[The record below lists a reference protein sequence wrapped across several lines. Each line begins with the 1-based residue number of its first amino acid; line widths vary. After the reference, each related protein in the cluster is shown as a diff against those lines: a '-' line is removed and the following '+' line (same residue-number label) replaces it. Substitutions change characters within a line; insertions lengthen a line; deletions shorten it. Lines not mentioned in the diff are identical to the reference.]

1 MDSTAITTIDHDLSL
16 DRMRSLLQ
24 EKFGYPDFRGGQE
37 SVLTALAHSDVLA
50 VMPTGSGKSM
60 CYVLPALIT
69 GRTLVVSP
77 LIALMQDQV
86 ESLTASGVHAA
97 FINSTLSRDEQNQ
110 NYLDFI
116 HERVNLLFVA
126 PERFANRRFVEGL
139 RTAGIR
145 LLAIDEAHCMSQWG
159 HDFRPDYLRLGAIR
173 DRLGAPR
180 TLALTATADPKVQ
193 ADIAR
198 NLGLDQTATAVVTS
212 VDRPNIEFRV
222 VSISWADEGVK
233 WLLNYLCGKRD
244 ATGIVY
250 ARTRQSVDDTVAL
263 LQGAGLSVAGY
274 HAGMLNEERAN
285 VQRRFML
292 DEISI
297 VVATNAFG
305 MGVDKP
311 DVRFVVHMNM
321 PGRVEAYYQ
330 EAGRAGRDGEP
341 AQCTLLFHPDDE
353 SSQQFF
359 IDRAHPS
366 DEIVRSIWFQMTS
379 GMTPTTKLGNVADQD
394 GYASA
399 FNALRASGLI
409 DENRALV
416 STDPTAAI
424 DTEPIRAH
432 QRHVEE
438 RLMRMI
444 GYAKS
449 ADCRRKMILNYF
461 GEEAPDRCGSCDNC
475 LRSAEVN
482 ARPDAQ
488 PTVPWIR
495 PTRLSGTERSSS
507 RPLRA
512 IPTAAGGLSEQELYA
527 KLAEWRLNRAR
538 VDGVAAYAVC
548 SPKTL
553 REIAMAQPQDYE
565 SLASVWGFG
574 ASRVDRYGADILAIV
589 NAALR

>member
-1 MDSTAITTIDHDLSL
+1 MDSTAITSTDQDLSL
-16 DRMRSLLQ
+16 NRMRSLLR

-37 SVLTALAHSDVLA
+37 RVLTALAENDVLA

-86 ESLTASGVHAA
+86 ESLAASGVHAT
-97 FINSTLSRDEQNQ
+97 FINSTLSRDKQNQ

-116 HERVNLLFVA
+116 HGRADLLFVA

-139 RTAGIR
+139 RAASIR

-159 HDFRPDYLRLGAIR
+159 HDFRPDYLRLGDIR

-193 ADIAR
+193 ADITR
-198 NLGLDQTATAVVTS
+198 NLGLEQTATAVVTS
-212 VDRPNIEFRV
+212 VDRPNLEFRV
-222 VSISWADEGVK
+222 VSISWADEGAE
-233 WLLNYLCGKRD
+233 WLLNYLRGKRD

-250 ARTRQSVDDTVAL
+250 ARTRQSVDDTVEL
-263 LQGAGLSVAGY
+263 LRSAGLSVAGY
-274 HAGMLNEERAN
+274 HAGMLNEERAL

-292 DEISI
+292 DETSI

-305 MGVDKP
+305 MGIDKP
-311 DVRFVVHMNM
+311 DVRFVVHLNM

-366 DEIVRSIWFQMTS
+366 DETVRSIWLQMTS
-379 GMTPTTKLGNVADQD
+379 GTTPATKLGNVADQD

-416 STDPTAAI
+416 SHDPTAAI
-424 DTEPIRAH
+424 DTESIRAH
-432 QRHVEE
+432 QRHSEE

-449 ADCRRKMILNYF
+449 PDCRRKTILNYF
-461 GEEAPDRCGSCDNC
+461 GEEAPERCGTCDNC
-475 LRSAEVN
+475 LRPAVAS
-482 ARPDAQ
+482 ARPDAL
-488 PTVPWIR
+488 PAVPWIR
-495 PTRLSGTERSSS
+495 PARLSGTDISSS

-512 IPTAAGGLSEQELYA
+512 TPATAGGLSEQELYA

-538 VDGVAAYAVC
+538 IDNVAAYAVC

-553 REIAMAQPQDYE
+553 REIAMTQPQNYS

-574 ASRVDRYGADILAIV
+574 ASRIDRYGADILAIV
-589 NAALR
+589 NASL

>member
-1 MDSTAITTIDHDLSL
+1 
-16 DRMRSLLQ
+16 MRSLLQ
-24 EKFGYPDFRGGQE
+24 GKFGYPDFRGGQE
-37 SVLTALAHSDVLA
+37 RVLTALAQNDVLA

-60 CYVLPALIT
+60 CYILPALIT

-86 ESLTASGVHAA
+86 EALTALGIHAA
-97 FINSTLSRDEQNQ
+97 FINSTLSRDKQNQ

-116 HERVNLLFVA
+116 HERVDLLFVA
-126 PERFANRRFVEGL
+126 PERFANQRFVEGL
-139 RTAGIR
+139 RAAGIR

-173 DRLGAPR
+173 NRLGAPR

-193 ADIAR
+193 ADITR
-198 NLGLDQTATAVVTS
+198 NLGLEQTAISVITS
-212 VDRPNIEFRV
+212 VDRPNLEFRV
-222 VSISWADEGVK
+222 VSISWADEGVE
-233 WLLNYLCGKRD
+233 WLLNYLRGKRD
-244 ATGIVY
+244 AIGIVY
-250 ARTRQSVDDTVAL
+250 ARTRQSVDDMVEL
-263 LQGAGLSVAGY
+263 LRGADLSVAGY
-274 HAGMLNEERAN
+274 HAGMLNEERSR
-285 VQRRFML
+285 VQRGFML

-305 MGVDKP
+305 MGIDKP

-366 DEIVRSIWFQMTS
+366 DEAVRNIWFQMTS
-379 GMTPTTKLGNVADQD
+379 GNAPPTQLGNVANQD

-416 STDPTAAI
+416 SHDPAAVI
-424 DTEPIRAH
+424 DTESIRAH
-432 QRHVEE
+432 QRHTEE

-449 ADCRRKMILNYF
+449 PDCRRKAILNYF
-461 GEEAPDRCGSCDNC
+461 GEEAPERCETCDNC
-475 LRSAEVN
+475 LESAS
-482 ARPDAQ
+482 ASASSDTQ
-488 PTVPWIR
+488 PAAPWIR
-495 PTRLSGTERSSS
+495 PSRLSGAGRSLG

-512 IPTAAGGLSEQELYA
+512 FPAAAGGLSEQELYA

-538 VDGVAAYAVC
+538 MDSVAAYAVC

-553 REIAMAQPQDYE
+553 RAIAMAQPQTYE

-574 ASRVDRYGADILAIV
+574 ASRIDRYGADILAIV
-589 NAALR
+589 NAALQ